1 MIAVVPVRRE
11 DKPAFETLDGSEV
24 RELIQVAD
32 GARNQSLAEAVV
44 PPGGETTAHLHRRSE
59 EVYVFTAGAGAM
71 RLGDD
76 SFEVRAGDS
85 VLIAPGTPHK
95 LSNPGREPLV
105 LLCCCAP
112 PYTDADTEVLE

>member
-1 MIAVVPVRRE
+1 MPVRRE
-11 DKPAFETLDGSEV
+11 DKPASETLDGSEV

-44 PPGGETTAHLHRRSE
+44 APGGETAAHLHRRSE
-59 EVYVFTAGAGAM
+59 EVYVFTAGAGTM
-71 RLGDD
+71 RLGED

>member
-1 MIAVVPVRRE
+1 MPVRRE

-44 PPGGETTAHLHRRSE
+44 PRRRRDRPLTVHRRSE
-59 EVYVFTAGAGAM
+59 EIYVFTAGGGTM
-71 RLGDD
+71 RLGDE

-95 LSNPGREPLV
+95 LWNPGAEPLA

-112 PYTDADTEVLE
+112 PYTDADTELLE